1 MLKTFISSAI
11 ITFGLNALY
20 GRYNVR
26 RSFWAGKWNS
36 TNAYNFVK
44 YTISKGYPVDSWEYG
59 NLLYY
64 FFYTWSFNIA
74 YHLFGVLEHEVS

>member
-64 FFYTWSFNIA
+64 FFFILG
-74 YHLFGVLEHEVS
+74 HLILHTIYSEFWNMK